1 MKQPRTV
8 WPLQFAADFPRD
20 FRNPGCHSEAVPMH
34 SYRKQDLSPK
44 RGYPFFAHAELTEE
58 NSGAHG
64 TAVFVK
70 IYAWPHFF
78 QVRGTACRSDSE
90 FGVAIEFG
98 QIEAQYIS
106 VLNACLLEIEK
117 R

>member
-1 MKQPRTV
+1 MTV
-8 WPLQFAADFPRD
+8 PIRCFPGD
-20 FRNPGCHSEAVPMH
+20 FRRRGYSKAIPRH
-34 SYRKQDLSPK
+34 SYTHGTARLCELSCEHCRLHVFDP
-44 RGYPFFAHAELTEE
+44 PAI
-58 NSGAHG
+58 G

-78 QVRGTACRSDSE
+78 QVRGTVRHSDSE

-98 QIEAQYIS
+98 EIEAQYIS

>member
-1 MKQPRTV
+1 M
-8 WPLQFAADFPRD
+8 
-20 FRNPGCHSEAVPMH
+20 
-34 SYRKQDLSPK
+34 KQDLSPK

-64 TAVFVK
+64 TARLCELSREHCRLHVSDPPPIGTAVFVK

-78 QVRGTACRSDSE
+78 QVRGTVCHSDSE

-98 QIEAQYIS
+98 EIEAQYIS

>member
-1 MKQPRTV
+1 M
-8 WPLQFAADFPRD
+8 
-20 FRNPGCHSEAVPMH
+20 
-34 SYRKQDLSPK
+34 KQDLSPK

-64 TAVFVK
+64 TARLCELSREHCRLHVSDPSPIGTAVFVK

-78 QVRGTACRSDSE
+78 QVRGTVHHSDSE

-98 QIEAQYIS
+98 EIEAPYMS